1 MPNLPQRKPAAKKGG
16 AITLLPGPPLGVRGH
31 RGNAY
36 DVPPT
41 CSHPECDRPAAHVHH
56 VWPRSFLR
64 GQPYEWVRF
73 DDGLIVGNRLGFCVE
88 HHEQLTG
95 QIGGYQSRLI
105 WRDRTY
111 WWEDRNSVG
120 AWSDHE
126 PVRVMTSP
134 GWLEGGRLKHQ
145 PPIFDGDGEQ
155 EAHGHVLETD
165 VEICPTCGHHKRKPE
180 REDPKPGRARP
191 TKEWTIVVP
200 DDAEVGADLLDDWIE
215 DFAIVFGL
223 DHYTSRLK
231 RYHVLSLLRGVT
243 LAMRKDII
251 EEVAAAAGR
260 RAA

>member
-1 MPNLPQRKPAAKKGG
+1 M
-16 AITLLPGPPLGVRGH
+16 TLLPGPPLGVRGH

-95 QIGGYQSRLI
+95 QIGGYRAMLR
-105 WRDRTY
+105 WMPDDRAY
-111 WWEDRNSVG
+111 WWAYRAEDRGEN
-120 AWSDHE
+120 
-126 PVRVMTSP
+126 MT
-134 GWLEGGRLKHQ
+134 WLPCGPLKHQ

-180 REDPKPGRARP
+180 REEPKPGRARP

-215 DFAIVFGL
+215 DFAIAFGL

-260 RAA
+260 RAAA